1 MKNCMDKETALI
13 KKNDTWKLVPRP
25 RGKKSIGVKW
35 IFKEKNN
42 IKEEVEMYKARLVAK
57 SCSQNHR
64 IDCDEIFAPVV
75 RLKIIQLIIVIV
87 AQHRWRI
94 YRMDVKSAFLNSF
107 LEEEVYIEQHIGY
120 EVKGHEDKLYSSS
133 QKVQDGRLCKNSR
146 E

>member
-25 RGKKSIGVKW
+25 RGKKSISVKW

-64 IDCDEIFAPVV
+64 IE
-75 RLKIIQLIIVIV
+75 LIIVIV

-120 EVKGHEDKLYSSS
+120 EVKGHEDKLYSGS